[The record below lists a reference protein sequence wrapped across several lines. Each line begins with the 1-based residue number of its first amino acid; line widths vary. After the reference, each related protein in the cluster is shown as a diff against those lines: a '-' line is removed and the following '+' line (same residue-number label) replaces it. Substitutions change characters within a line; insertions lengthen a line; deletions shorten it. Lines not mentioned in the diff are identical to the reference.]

1 MEYSTKRAER
11 LKQAC
16 NKDSFQKKEY
26 GVPFPTEKYVQ
37 KPVYLVPTE
46 ILSYNFDNG
55 RIAAEKL
62 SLEHRRGKKLNPNSS
77 ADQKAVAEILLTS
90 QWYKG
95 SKATEYLKQ
104 DLATVGQT
112 DAAIVTFDG
121 VLLNGNRR
129 TACLNS
135 LFEDTG
141 KPEYKKV
148 EIVVLP
154 RANEKELLDLENRLQ
169 LASDYRQEYG
179 PINDRIRLRSL
190 KKSGFTM
197 KEIIHS
203 VKGRWKES
211 DIETK
216 IEEINLIDEYLK
228 AIGRHNDYD
237 AVLKKGAESFT
248 GLIQAINQPAGI
260 KNSIKAKIE
269 KQKRKLIGFG
279 LINHPNTTYTHIRK
293 YKAVLKNPKASKEF
307 LGNSSIYKARS
318 QTVIKNPKVLA
329 DELENLELAHD
340 YVSKI
345 KASPTPLIKAA
356 HQKLNLISMDRI
368 QKNDKEFKGYLTKI
382 EKIIERISKRI

>member
-1 MEYSTKRAER
+1 
-11 LKQAC
+11 
-16 NKDSFQKKEY
+16 
-26 GVPFPTEKYVQ
+26 
-37 KPVYLVPTE
+37 
-46 ILSYNFDNG
+46 
-55 RIAAEKL
+55 
-62 SLEHRRGKKLNPNSS
+62 
-77 ADQKAVAEILLTS
+77 
-90 QWYKG
+90 
-95 SKATEYLKQ
+95 TEYLKQ

-203 VKGRWKES
+203 VKGRWKEN

-279 LINHPNTTYTHIRK
+279 LISHPNTTFTHIRH

-307 LGNSSIYKARS
+307 LNNSSIYKAKS
-318 QTVIKNPKVLA
+318 PTVIKNPKVLA

-345 KASPTPLIKAA
+345 KASPMPLIKAA
-356 HQKLNLISMDRI
+356 HQKLNLISM
-368 QKNDKEFKGYLTKI
+368 
-382 EKIIERISKRI
+382 